1 VNAIVVGLLDSGNAD
16 EHYGGPAGIARISE
30 MLPLKRLARP
40 SDVAAACLYLASD
53 RAAYVSGARL
63 AVHGGGEP
71 PAFLHLA
78 RTQAERT

>member
-1 VNAIVVGLLDSGNAD
+1 
-16 EHYGGPAGIARISE
+16 
-30 MLPLKRLARP
+30 
-40 SDVAAACLYLASD
+40 
-53 RAAYVSGARL
+53 VSGARL